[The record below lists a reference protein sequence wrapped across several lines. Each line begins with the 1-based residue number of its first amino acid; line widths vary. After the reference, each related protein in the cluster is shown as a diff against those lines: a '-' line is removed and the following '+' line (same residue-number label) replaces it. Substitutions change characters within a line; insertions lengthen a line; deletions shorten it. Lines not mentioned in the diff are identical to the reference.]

1 MAKSAMKPV
10 GVSGAARG
18 LRFGSGARRLQAT
31 VVNSE
36 EVPHYELQENPSF
49 WMENNVQVCTYL
61 LLFFLLLPGEII
73 YWMQNMTQNVH
84 IVC

>member
-1 MAKSAMKPV
+1 MKPV

-18 LRFGSGARRLQAT
+18 LRFGSAAPARGLQAT

-61 LLFFLLLPGEII
+61 LLFFCCFLVKLFIGCRI
-73 YWMQNMTQNVH
+73 
-84 IVC
+84 